1 MDSRQSELCH
11 IRPRLEEGSPQNL
24 TPLFTPFLACNRY
37 SRNRCRKVKKFTS
50 PLEPAMNKFFD
61 PQQIVINL
69 SERFLLFQLKRRTR
83 GTQRLPG
90 SDARTLVARQF
101 RPAPPWAGLQQQL
114 PGLSRGLR
122 WELSFEELQ
131 QTVRGR
137 SAKTYPASSTPPPQL
152 SGLDFSG
159 QLQGVQTLCSLD
171 LQLLL

>member
-1 MDSRQSELCH
+1 MDSSQSERCH
-11 IRPRLEEGSPQNL
+11 IRPRQEEGSPQNL
-24 TPLFTPFLACNRY
+24 TPLLTPFLACNRY
-37 SRNRCRKVKKFTS
+37 SRNGCRKVTN
-50 PLEPAMNKFFD
+50 PLEPAMNKFFN

-90 SDARTLVARQF
+90 SDARTLVAKQF
-101 RPAPPWAGLQQQL
+101 CPAPPWAGPQQQL
-114 PGLSRGLR
+114 PWLSCGLH

-131 QTVRGR
+131 QTERGR

-159 QLQGVQTLCSLD
+159 QLQGVQTLCSLN